1 MPNKLANEKSP
12 YLLQHADNPVDW
24 YPWGEEAFEKARAE
38 DKPVFLS
45 IGYATCHWCHVMAHE
60 SFEDEQVAKLMNRAF
75 VNIKVDREERPDIDN
90 TYMTICQM
98 LTGQGGWPLT
108 IIMTPDKK
116 PFFAATYIPKRS
128 LQSRIGMTDLVPQ
141 IERAWQNRRSEI
153 NDSVAKI
160 QTNFSKTLHI
170 SNGGEQLK
178 DEILQNAFQE
188 LHNRYDEQFGGFGSS
203 PKFPSPHTLIFLM
216 HHHQTSG
223 NEPALKM
230 AIHTL
235 EQMRL
240 GGIFDHVGGGFH
252 RYSTDRKWLLPHF
265 EKMLYDQAMLIMAYT
280 LGWQHTKNSLF
291 KETVY
296 SIVSYLEK
304 QLLSENGAFYSAEDA
319 DSEGEEGKFYV
330 WTAKEI
336 EEVLPQE
343 EADLFKTL
351 FNISEEG
358 NFHDEATGRKTGRNI
373 PHLSEDISDG
383 DLDKISGMLTK
394 LEQTREKR
402 IRPLLDDKILTDW
415 NGLMI
420 AALSRAGAAFQDPEL
435 TKLAEDACS
444 FIRQEMLTGNNTILH
459 RYKDGDAGI
468 DGMADDYAFS
478 IWGLI
483 ELYQSTFK
491 IEYLEEALKLKV
503 TFEEAFRD
511 SKQGGYFF
519 THTESEEL
527 LGRQKEIYDGAIPSS
542 NSVQMMNN
550 LRLARLTGNTSLERK
565 ASQDINRFAAQ
576 INHTPSGYTHALQ
589 SLYLTEGHSYEIIL
603 AQKTADKNTESFLN
617 KIRQKPLVE
626 PAVHLKTD
634 GNGKTLSGIAPYT
647 SDYSAEEEPSVYI
660 CKNFTCDLPVRKLSE
675 LDKKL
680 DREA

>member
-12 YLLQHADNPVDW
+12 YLLQHAENPVDW
-24 YPWGEEAFEKARAE
+24 YPWGKEAFEKAKKE

-60 SFEDEQVAKLMNRAF
+60 SFEDEQIAELMNRAF

-116 PFFAATYIPKRS
+116 PFFAATYIPKES
-128 LQSRIGMTDLVPQ
+128 WQSRIGMTDLIPQ
-141 IERAWQNRRSEI
+141 IENAWQNRRNEI
-153 NDSVAKI
+153 NNSIDKI
-160 QTNFSKTLHI
+160 LDNFSKTLHI
-170 SNGGEQLK
+170 SSSGEQLK
-178 DEILQNAFQE
+178 EESLQNTFKE
-188 LHNRYDEQFGGFGSS
+188 LQNRYDEQFGGFGSS
-203 PKFPSPHTLIFLM
+203 PKFPSPHILIFLM
-216 HHHQTSG
+216 HLHRAKG
-223 NEPALKM
+223 NEKALEV
-230 AIHTL
+230 AVHTL
-235 EQMRL
+235 RQMRL

-252 RYSTDRKWLLPHF
+252 RYSTDREWLLPHF
-265 EKMLYDQAMLIMAYT
+265 EKMLYDQAMLMMAYT
-280 LGWQHTKNSLF
+280 LGWQHTSKSLF

-296 SIVSYLEK
+296 SIVGYLEK
-304 QLLSENGAFYSAEDA
+304 QLLSETGAFYSAEDA

-336 EEVLPQE
+336 EKVLSQE
-343 EADLFKTL
+343 EADLFKAH
-351 FNISEEG
+351 FNISDEG
-358 NFHDEATGRKTGRNI
+358 NFHDEATGRRTSRNI
-373 PHLSEDISDG
+373 PHLTEEISDG
-383 DLDKISGMLTK
+383 DSDKISAILNK
-394 LEQTREKR
+394 LEQARGNR
-402 IRPLLDDKILTDW
+402 VRPLLDDKILTDW

-435 TKLAEDACS
+435 TGLAEDAWS
-444 FIRQEMLTGNNTILH
+444 FIRQKMLSGNNTLLH

-483 ELYQSTFK
+483 ELYQATFK
-491 IEYLEEALKLKV
+491 IEYLEDALELNV
-503 TFEEAFRD
+503 TFQEAFRD
-511 SKQGGYFF
+511 SKHGGYFF
-519 THTESEEL
+519 THEKGEEL
-527 LGRQKEIYDGAIPSS
+527 LGRQKEIYDGAMPSS

-550 LRLARLTGNTSLERK
+550 LRLARLTGDTSLERK
-565 ASQDINRFAAQ
+565 AIQDLNSFAAQ
-576 INHTPSGYTHALQ
+576 INHTASGYTHALQ
-589 SLYLTEGHSYEIIL
+589 SLYLTGGYSYEIIL
-603 AQKTADKNTESFLN
+603 AQKTADKKTQSFLN
-617 KIRQKPLVE
+617 EIRQKPLLE
-626 PAVHLKTD
+626 PAIHLKTD
-634 GNGKTLSGIAPYT
+634 ENRKSLSGIAPYT
-647 SDYSAEEEPSVYI
+647 SDYRVEEEPSVYI